1 MKRTFFAILCGALV
15 MHQAAAQ
22 TPSQTFSDE
31 STQASKP
38 TVYMIS
44 NAHLDTQWNWDVV
57 TTIGEYIP
65 NTMKR
70 NFTLFETFPEYIF
83 NFEGAVK
90 YAWMKEYYPE
100 DYARVK
106 AYVQAGRWHVCGSTW
121 DATDPNMPSPESFI
135 RNILYGQQFYQREF
149 GVQSVD
155 IFLPDCFGFGQTL
168 PTVAAHCG
176 LLGFSTQK
184 LQWRQNPFYGDR
196 KNPFPIGLWQG
207 IDGSRIMMCDDAHN
221 YSKKYKF
228 TDLSNNKELKAM
240 VKDSGLGIAYRYYGT
255 GDIGGSPTMESVR
268 TVVSSAK
275 SGKGPLQLVITPA
288 DQIYRDFAP
297 FEAHPELPVWN
308 DELLMDVHATGCY
321 TSQAAMKLYNRR
333 NEQMGDAAQRASSA
347 ALWLNSPEGAPAT
360 WQYPYQTIDEAWK
373 RVIWH
378 QFHDDLTGTSIPRAY
393 EFSWNDELIS
403 LNQFETSITAAAQAV
418 SDKMNTAAC
427 KGTPVVLYNALG
439 ADVADV
445 VTIDVPD
452 AGKAYAIYDDKGAK
466 VASQMLQGGKM
477 SFVAKV
483 PSVGYAVYDLRV
495 AGKAAVSGKTA
506 DSGAVVLQK
515 AADVTRVEN
524 SVYAVTLDKNGDFCS
539 IVDKR
544 CGRELVSADKPFRL
558 ALFTKNPSYVWPAW
572 EILRST
578 MEAEP
583 EAIPA
588 SSVKVT
594 SDGPMGK
601 TVTVVREL
609 GKTRIEQEILLHE
622 GALAERI
629 DVRCRVHWEQTDAL
643 LKAEFPMAV
652 SNPEAVYDLGIG
664 AKARG
669 NNTDTKYEVYAQ
681 QWADLTDRDGSYGVA
696 VMNDCKYG
704 WDKPSDNNLRLTL
717 LHTPSTTT
725 NYAYQDHQD
734 HGDHEFTY
742 SIMGH
747 SGDYRQGKVVE
758 AAQLMNQGV
767 KAWYAGRHKGSL
779 GRSWSFASSDN
790 EAVAIRCI
798 KPAEDSNG
806 FVVRVYET
814 KGQGVQKASIR
825 LGDGIVSAQKLDGC
839 ENVLGDAKVSGGA
852 LECEVGSY
860 GIATYRVVPVAAGAS
875 GASGASGAGASAFA
889 SASACGDMPLELD
902 FNRRTASYNGFT
914 GDVSLDVLGHSLA
927 AELLPDTLAFAGT
940 YFVLGDPKKEN
951 ALRCDGQTLT
961 LPSNKGGVLYLLCNS
976 NTVDMAVNVTVA
988 GRECPIK
995 VPYFGGF
1002 VGQWGHV
1009 DHTEAFFKGVP
1020 VAYVGTHTHAMSGS
1034 KDRIYEYGY
1043 LFCQSVKVPAGC
1055 SEVTLPK
1062 NAGVH
1067 VYAATLVQGRS
1078 ELTPAMNL
1086 SGVHTPLTQF
1096 SDAGDYRNLLSEAT
1110 VVEFSGEQNASESV
1124 AMMLDDNP
1132 DTKWCD
1138 ARSKGDKYV
1147 VFDLGKPTI
1156 LTDWLV
1162 LHAGRESEKCI
1173 TVDFALEGRN
1183 DPSEQ
1188 WQVIDAVKD
1197 NTDNTTFR
1205 KLPGDT
1211 PAYRY
1216 LRFLVSRGA
1225 RNGNTARIYEFGVH

>member
-1 MKRTFFAILCGALV
+1 MKKSAILLLMTAMV
-15 MHQAAAQ
+15 SHHAFAQTDNTQAA
-22 TPSQTFSDE
+22 
-31 STQASKP
+31 KP
-38 TVYMIS
+38 TVQMIS
-44 NAHLDTQWNWDVV
+44 NAHLDTQWNWDVQ
-57 TTIGEYIP
+57 TTIREYIYK
-65 NTMKR
+65 TMKR
-70 NFTLFETFPEYIF
+70 NFTLFEAFPEYIF

-100 DYARVK
+100 DYLRVK
-106 AYVQAGRWHVCGSTW
+106 DYIKAGRWHVCGSTW

-149 GVQSVD
+149 GVTSVD

-184 LQWRQNPFYGDR
+184 LQWRQKPFYGDR
-196 KNPFPIGLWQG
+196 KNPFPIGLWEG

-228 TDLSNNKELKAM
+228 TDLTSNKELKEM

-255 GDIGGSPTMESVR
+255 GDTGGSPTMESVR
-268 TVVSSAK
+268 TVVAAAAK
-275 SGKGPLQLVITPA
+275 KDGPLNIVIAPA
-288 DQIYRDFAP
+288 DQIYRDYAP
-297 FEAHPELPVWN
+297 FEAHPELPVWK

-333 NEQMGDAAQRASSA
+333 NEQMGDAAERGLSA
-347 ALWLNSPEGAPAT
+347 ALWLNSPEGAPAS
-360 WQYPYQTIDEAWK
+360 WQYPYQTISEAWK

-439 ADVADV
+439 TAVSDV

-452 AGKAYAIYDDKGAK
+452 AAKAYVIYDSKGAK

-483 PSVGYAVYDLRV
+483 PSVGYAVYDLRA
-495 AGKAAVSGKTA
+495 AGKASASVGKAASAVSGK
-506 DSGAVVLQK
+506 
-515 AADVTRVEN
+515 AAEVTKVEN

-544 CGRELVSADKPFRL
+544 TGRELVSADKPFRL
-558 ALFTKNPSYVWPAW
+558 ALFTKNPSYTWPAW

-588 SSVKVT
+588 ASVKLT
-594 SDGPMGK
+594 SDGP
-601 TVTVVREL
+601 VTKVVSVVREF
-609 GKTRIEQEILLHE
+609 GKSRIEQQIVLHE

-629 DVRCRVHWEQTDAL
+629 DVKCNVHWEETDAL

-652 SNPEAVYDLGIG
+652 SNPDAVYDLGIG

-681 QWADLTDRDGSYGVA
+681 QWADLTAQDGSYGVA
-696 VMNDCKYG
+696 VMNDSKYG
-704 WDKPSDNNLRLTL
+704 WDKPADNNLRLTL

-725 NYAYQDHQD
+725 NYSYQDHQD

-767 KAWYAGRHKGSL
+767 KAWYAGKHKGAL
-779 GRSWSFASSDN
+779 GREWLFASSDN
-790 EAVAIRCI
+790 EAVSIRCI
-798 KPAEDSNG
+798 KPAEDGNG

-814 KGQGVQKASIR
+814 KGQGAQKASIR

-839 ENVLGDAKVSGGA
+839 ENVLGEAQVLDGA
-852 LECEVGSY
+852 LSCEVGPY
-860 GIATYRVVPVAAGAS
+860 GIATYRVVPAAA
-875 GASGASGAGASAFA
+875 AVASAASKTAAA
-889 SASACGDMPLELD
+889 SASADMPLNLD

-914 GDVSLDVLGHSLA
+914 GDVGFDMFGTSMA

-961 LPSNKGGVLYLLCNS
+961 LPSKNGGVLYLLCNS
-976 NTVDMAVNVTVA
+976 NTSDLLVNVNVA
-988 GRECPIK
+988 GKDCPVK

-1009 DHTEAFFKGVP
+1009 GHTEAFFKGVP
-1020 VAYVGTHTHAMSGS
+1020 VAFVGTHTHSMSGE
-1034 KDRIYEYGY
+1034 KDRIYEYSY

-1062 NAGVH
+1062 NAGVY
-1067 VYAATLVQGRS
+1067 VYAATLVQGRND
-1078 ELTPAMNL
+1078 LTPAMNL
-1086 SGVHTPLTQF
+1086 SGVHTPLSQF
-1096 SDAGDYRNLLSEAT
+1096 SDCGDYRNLLSDAT

-1124 AMMLDDNP
+1124 AMMLDENP
-1132 DTKWCD
+1132 ATKWCD

-1147 VFDLGKPTI
+1147 VFDLGVATALK
-1156 LTDWLV
+1156 DWMV
-1162 LHAGRESEKCI
+1162 VHAGSEAESCI

-1183 DPSEQ
+1183 DASEQ
-1188 WQVIDAVKD
+1188 WQTIDAVEK
-1197 NTDNTTFR
+1197 NTENITVRT
-1205 KLPGDT
+1205 LSEST

-1216 LRFLVSRGA
+1216 LRFRIKRGA
-1225 RNGNTARIYEFGVH
+1225 KNGNTARIYELAVH